1 MPKPKGTNE
10 MEKQI
15 IWRGLLAG
23 TAAGVLAFGFARIF
37 AAPQTA
43 RAIEYEDGVR
53 AAREAMDSPGGHAG
67 HGENVDLF
75 TRTVQMNIG
84 MGLGLLAEVP
94 QFQWTPEIAGRCP
107 AGRMSICRGRVGHS
121 QRSSRWRLLVG

>member
-10 MEKQI
+10 IEKQI

-23 TAAGVLAFGFARIF
+23 AAAGGVLAFGFARIF

-53 AAREAMDSPGGHAG
+53 AAREAMDSPGGDTPA
-67 HGENVDLF
+67 
-75 TRTVQMNIG
+75 TARMSTC
-84 MGLGLLAEVP
+84 LLA
-94 QFQWTPEIAGRCP
+94 Q
-107 AGRMSICRGRVGHS
+107 CR
-121 QRSSRWRLLVG
+121 